1 MSRGRSGLLSLSPGT
16 TPCQCAMS
24 RWEPCRSTRGAGIA
38 AGGRHAS
45 DRHLV
50 ARRTK
55 RRTHLC
61 QRPSITANARRE
73 SSYAPSR
80 GCSGGSCNRQ
90 YRSCRCKGCGAGS
103 NLAQSTKRDVGSAI
117 GDNGGSAPRR
127 SADMAPADTCPLVAG
142 VDLIGKDPCARAGVL
157 DDATYR
163 RERLTKRRLLLSTT
177 AAARRARSSAP
188 SSLGCPGGRR
198 KPVFPDQYRI
208 ELIERA

>member
-1 MSRGRSGLLSLSPGT
+1 MSGVRSGLLSLSPGT

-127 SADMAPADTCPLVAG
+127 SADMARADTCPLVAAW
-142 VDLIGKDPCARAGVL
+142 ISSERIRARAPVSSTTRRIAGSGCPS
-157 DDATYR
+157 DAYCSQQRPPLAAHASPR
-163 RERLTKRRLLLSTT
+163 RRRPRLL
-177 AAARRARSSAP
+177 
-188 SSLGCPGGRR
+188 GR
-198 KPVFPDQYRI
+198 K
-208 ELIERA
+208 A

>member
-38 AGGRHAS
+38 GGRHAS

-61 QRPSITANARRE
+61 QRPSITANARPE
-73 SSYAPSR
+73 SSYARSR

-103 NLAQSTKRDVGSAI
+103 NLAQSTKRDVGSALGVRWFGPATI
-117 GDNGGSAPRR
+117 SRHGSCGHLSAGRGRGSHRKGSAR
-127 SADMAPADTCPLVAG
+127 APVS
-142 VDLIGKDPCARAGVL
+142 
-157 DDATYR
+157 
-163 RERLTKRRLLLSTT
+163 STT
-177 AAARRARSSAP
+177 RRIAGS
-188 SSLGCPGGRR
+188 G
-198 KPVFPDQYRI
+198 
-208 ELIERA
+208 